1 MQSFCGLWNEVL
13 TLVALALSIP
23 LKSHAGKLVVVAGRG
38 YGKAPDQ
45 FGEAHFMAMNARG
58 DIYIA
63 DTVLNRVVKFG
74 KP

>member
-1 MQSFCGLWNEVL
+1 MR
-13 TLVALALSIP
+13 LALLS
-23 LKSHAGKLVVVAGRG
+23 RG

-45 FGEAHFMAMNARG
+45 FEEAHFMAMNARG

-63 DTVLNRVVKFG
+63 DTVLNRVVKFV